1 VPEIANFVADVK
13 KKGGN
18 WVIPLVVYDLP
29 NRDCAAYASNG
40 EYQVSDSNH
49 VQQYQAYINAIKGQI
64 QKAGNN
70 TKFVLIYGPSRA
82 ATGAPTDCPQSPTAL
97 PTSSQTW

>member
-13 KKGGN
+13 KKGGT

-40 EYQVSDSNH
+40 EYQVSDPSH
-49 VQQYQAYINAIKGQI
+49 VQKYQAYINAIKSQI
-64 QKAGNN
+64 QKAGNS
-70 TKFVLIYGPSRA
+70 TKFVLIYGPSLPRSRLNRQLTFPRA
-82 ATGAPTDCPQSPTAL
+82 
-97 PTSSQTW
+97 

>member
-1 VPEIANFVADVK
+1 VPKIAEFVADVK

-40 EYQVSDSNH
+40 EYSVSDPNH
-49 VQQYQAYINAIKGQI
+49 VQQYQKYINDIKAQI
-64 QKAGNN
+64 QAAGNI
-70 TKFVLIYGPSRA
+70 KFVIVYG
-82 ATGAPTDCPQSPTAL
+82 
-97 PTSSQTW
+97 